1 MQFTNFENGCI
12 DLLLETKSRGK
23 HCFRSAVDHLKKG
36 WALRQIDPNMA
47 VFRAIT
53 AEEEAA
59 SGLIYVIKERL
70 HIDSEKLDPRS
81 HRHKSAVVPFIQ
93 ILGMHFKEIVEA
105 HDMQPILHLRA
116 AEGDLPKHLGIGL
129 KVKVAGVE
137 QIAYPIPPL
146 NLRTTISG
154 LVPSY
159 KSQSKELLKE
169 AGAASVKEYISGLA
183 NLRNKILY
191 SSADGIP
198 TIEDLADDF
207 FINRKKRVMAM
218 LNAYL
223 FIEPY
228 EEIQPFVQDAVHAF
242 VAMLEMKQSIQLYTE
257 T

>member
-1 MQFTNFENGCI
+1 MRFTNFENGCI
-12 DLLLETKSRGK
+12 DLLLDTKSRGR
-23 HCFRSAVDHLKKG
+23 HCFRSAIDHLKKG

-59 SGLIYVIKERL
+59 SGLIYVLKER
-70 HIDSEKLDPRS
+70 HHVDSEKLDPRD

-105 HDMQPILHLRA
+105 HDMQPIRHLRK

-129 KVKVAGVE
+129 KVKIAGVE
-137 QIAYPIPPL
+137 KIAYPIPPL

-154 LVPSY
+154 LAPSY
-159 KSQSKELLKE
+159 KSQTKELLQK
-169 AGAASVKEYISGLA
+169 AGASSVKQYIKGLA
-183 NLRNKILY
+183 NLRNTILY
-191 SSADGIP
+191 ASADGVP
-198 TIEDLADDF
+198 TIEDLDDEF
-207 FINRKKRVMAM
+207 FYDRKKRVFAM

-242 VAMLEMKQSIQLYTE
+242 VAMLEMNQSIQLYPE